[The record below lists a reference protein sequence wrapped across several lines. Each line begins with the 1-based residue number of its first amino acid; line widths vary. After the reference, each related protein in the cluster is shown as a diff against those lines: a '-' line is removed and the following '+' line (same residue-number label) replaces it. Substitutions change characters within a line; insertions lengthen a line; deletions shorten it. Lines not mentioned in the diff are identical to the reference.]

1 MDDDDDDDDASAYL
15 NVDGLHDS
23 QGGVRGDR
31 ESARDLGIV
40 GCFSPQCAS
49 PSPSPSTLP
58 TSICSTRQAKQGI

>member
-49 PSPSPSTLP
+49 PSTLP